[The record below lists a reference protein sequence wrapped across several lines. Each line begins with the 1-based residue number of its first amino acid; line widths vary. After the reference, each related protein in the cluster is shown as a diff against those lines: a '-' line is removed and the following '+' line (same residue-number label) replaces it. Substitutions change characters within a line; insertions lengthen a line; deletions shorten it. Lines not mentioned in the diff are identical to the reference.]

1 MPEAFAKVMHN
12 ETVRAYRRELEYAPR
27 GLKRARLL
35 TLIARLKRV
44 AEERGWPAPED

>member
-1 MPEAFAKVMHN
+1 MPEAFAKAMHN

-35 TLIARLKRV
+35 TLIARLRLV
-44 AEERGWPAPED
+44 AEERGWPTPEE